1 MPSEATAPT
10 PAGLSAPTI
19 PPSEALIRIRLSCI
33 DTVSSWEPSQY
44 DNRRSPY
51 CKDLLRHVPVIRIF
65 GATDKGQRVCAH
77 VHGAFPYFYV
87 RYDGPL
93 DPESVNDYERRLGA
107 SLNAAM
113 ALSLP
118 HSHKKG
124 QPPQYVAFIVPCK
137 GTPFYGYHVGYQ
149 VFLKIY
155 LVDPRHKTRTAQVLR
170 SGAVLG
176 TEFDVYEDH
185 IPFLLQFML
194 DANLYG
200 CGWMYIEDGRFREGV
215 PEYVPPTGN
224 DAIYQPPPKC
234 DGPYAQ
240 RLYVDCTVPASLLH
254 PSVDNGGPAKVSYCP
269 LEIDLPASALLNR
282 RDLAPRNLHDS
293 FIEKLSPEEV
303 TTHEKL
309 VRSVQELWDD
319 ERRRRSARGE
329 TGPRDLKDDAPREWD
344 GRDPHDPIWR
354 SEADYRKK
362 VREKAEADLRA
373 FQAKVGA
380 KGPRRPEFETYVED
394 KEKIEGRKSG
404 WIERI
409 RTAFEQV
416 DAIYVSRFE
425 ADERSSYV
433 YGAWAVKGIG
443 MGITAE
449 QEAAWTRTVDV
460 GKLKASTAAV
470 RSAKQALRAKAEA
483 AGEDVDFDDD
493 GEFDTDSDDTAKG
506 DAGPPPATQAEALRR
521 TQAVMD
527 RRERRGRQA
536 LVEEAEWDKELD
548 DDDDGKF
555 WGLAGDAASER
566 APSEASFDMSS
577 VSPESRSVRSA
588 ASVSPVKA
596 PSFGQPPDKRG
607 RSLIDEE
614 GSAESDFEDERGK
627 KRAKTQEQDVVR
639 ELASRGGAFGQQAAG
654 FLVDQERPQSARSA
668 GNANSRTPPHAR
680 ASPGT
685 TPSRAARRSPLKHSP
700 FSNPNRIVQVRTAD
714 PSSPPPQ
721 ALSSDDEDNPLPLF
735 TFVEAETLAEAE
747 PAGEKVQFQPTP
759 VPPTRRAASLASS
772 AFGSSPEPGLVP
784 SPPRDRSAMTPS
796 EAMAELED
804 LPEDTFDDYQPTP
817 TVMEE
822 QPSQL
827 PLHLRS
833 TTDDFVMGYPSEA
846 KPQPVDSSK
855 VSLRELPDSDMETD
869 DDVKPH
875 IPVELEHHPKKHVA
889 FQLAAADSSSSLS
902 SSSQANTP
910 TPVAST
916 AESQHA
922 DAVLALSASQ
932 TTSDSDSTVAA
943 PPRLVS
949 HRSLSRNSYVYAP
962 KPPTIAELES
972 TMETYGS
979 KILYQD
985 PFYSKPSDVPRRSR
999 EHGGKRFTLQ
1009 GNTIKYLKPFLHAGE
1024 ELRETFVA
1032 TGSSR
1037 RVRKVTK
1044 WEFAARPP
1052 TKAEAEEWLVRD
1064 GSLMDA
1070 KQPRFNPIKSQIEG
1084 PTQKG
1089 DGFKFTPIAG
1099 APSHREKQHMAVL
1112 AMELHTNTRGNL
1124 LPDPQHDAIEA
1135 IFYCLQSDNEDLH
1148 INGRSD
1154 NTHVGV
1160 IIVGDEKLKKHLG
1173 STDYLVEV
1181 VEDERHLIDV
1191 WIDKVRFEFDPECLA
1206 GYEVHHGSW
1215 GYLIERAESY
1225 FSWNL
1230 VPELGR
1236 VKAFDTGK
1244 SGNAQTDRWGFN
1256 QHTTLDFTGRHVL
1269 PIWRILKADNKFQQ
1283 NSFEHVAYHI
1293 LRIRTP
1299 HYSFAK
1305 LTEWFT
1311 SDSPRDFARVLA
1323 YWRNRVEMD
1332 VEMLEAAEIIEQ
1344 NCESARVFGV
1354 DFKSVRYRG
1363 SQFKVEAVMF
1373 KIAKPESF
1381 LLLSPNR
1388 VQVGRQNAAECMPL
1402 IMEPK
1407 SAFYKGPLVVL
1418 DFQSLYPSVMIA
1430 YNYCYSTFLGRV
1442 DSFKGT
1448 NKFGVTPSLDH
1459 PEGLLYLMKDH
1470 INVSPNG
1477 MMFVKPEVRK
1487 SLLAKMLT
1495 ELLDTRVMV
1504 KASMKSVTNDKALTK
1519 LLNARQL
1526 ALKFLA
1532 NVTYGY
1538 TSATFSGRMPAVEVA
1553 DAIVQTGRETLEA
1566 ALRTIRG
1573 NKEWGAE
1580 VVYGDTDS
1588 LFIYLPGK
1596 TVEEAFRIGNEMAD
1610 TVTSQNPRP
1619 IKLKFEKVYTKSV
1632 LIAKKRYV
1640 GFKMERLSDE
1650 PEFDAKGIETVRR
1663 DGIVATQKMQE
1674 TCLKILFRTAD
1685 LSQVKQYCQRQWAK
1699 ILAGDVSPQD
1709 FVIAKAVKLG
1719 TYAGGRLPPPGA
1731 AVATR
1736 AMVEDPRAEP
1746 EYGERVPYVMFQ
1758 SEPGQKQVDRA
1769 IAPNEFLADP
1779 RLRLDATH
1787 YIERMMI
1794 PPLSRIFDL
1803 VGASVLAWFREM
1815 SKRHRVHKVVSE
1827 KTAKPMML
1835 DEHFMS
1841 DRCVACDGPNGN
1853 GGLCPD
1859 CRAHPAEVAYLVN
1872 ARQQALQ
1879 SRERAL
1885 HQICASCSSAPL
1897 SEPTACDS
1905 LDCENLYARVRNSRE
1920 LSKAM
1925 QTKLDF

>member
-1 MPSEATAPT
+1 MFV
-10 PAGLSAPTI
+10 SA
-19 PPSEALIRIRLSCI
+19 
-33 DTVSSWEPSQY
+33 
-44 DNRRSPY
+44 
-51 CKDLLRHVPVIRIF
+51 
-65 GATDKGQRVCAH
+65 
-77 VHGAFPYFYV
+77 
-87 RYDGPL
+87 
-93 DPESVNDYERRLGA
+93 
-107 SLNAAM
+107 
-113 ALSLP
+113 
-118 HSHKKG
+118 
-124 QPPQYVAFIVPCK
+124 
-137 GTPFYGYHVGYQ
+137 
-149 VFLKIY
+149 
-155 LVDPRHKTRTAQVLR
+155 
-170 SGAVLG
+170 
-176 TEFDVYEDH
+176 
-185 IPFLLQFML
+185 
-194 DANLYG
+194 
-200 CGWMYIEDGRFREGV
+200 
-215 PEYVPPTGN
+215 EYVPPTGS
-224 DAIYQPPPKC
+224 DAIYQPPPAC

-254 PSVDNGGPAKVSYCP
+254 PSVDNGGPAKVSHCP

-282 RDLAPRNLHDS
+282 RDLAPRHLHDS

-303 TTHEKL
+303 TTYEKL

-329 TGPRDLKDDAPREWD
+329 TGPTDLKDDAPRVWD
-344 GRDPHDPIWR
+344 SRDPHDPIWR
-354 SEADYRKK
+354 SEADNRKK
-362 VREKAEADLRA
+362 MREKAEVDLRA
-373 FQAKVGA
+373 FQAKMGA
-380 KGPRRPEFETYVED
+380 KGRRHPEFETYGED
-394 KEKIEGRKSG
+394 KEKIEGKKSG
-404 WIERI
+404 WLDCI

-416 DAIYVSRFE
+416 DAIYISRFE

-449 QEAAWTRTVDV
+449 QEAAWTRSVDV
-460 GKLKASTAAV
+460 GRLKASAAAV
-470 RSAKQALRAKAEA
+470 RSATQALRAQAEA

-493 GEFDTDSDDTAKG
+493 GELDPDCDEATKE
-506 DAGPPPATQAEALRR
+506 DARPPPATQAEALRR

-536 LVEEAEWDKELD
+536 LVGEAEWDEELD
-548 DDDDGKF
+548 DDDDDGNF

-577 VSPESRSVRSA
+577 VSPESRSIQSA
-588 ASVSPVKA
+588 VSVSPVKA
-596 PSFGQPPDKRG
+596 PSFGTSPAKRD
-607 RSLIDEE
+607 RSFIKEE
-614 GSAESDFEDERGK
+614 GSAESDLNDERAR
-627 KRAKTQEQDVVR
+627 KRVMTQEQDVVH
-639 ELASRGGAFGQQAAG
+639 ELASCGGAFGQQAAS
-654 FLVDQERPQSARSA
+654 FLYVSSLSSSLVLLCLLTWVHCSVNQERPRPARSA
-668 GNANSRTPPHAR
+668 RNVSSRTPPHAR
-680 ASPGT
+680 TPLSTP
-685 TPSRAARRSPLKHSP
+685 PSRVAKHSPLKHSP
-700 FSNPNRIVQVRTAD
+700 FSNPNRTVQVRAAD
-714 PSSPPPQ
+714 PSSTPPQ
-721 ALSSDDEDNPLPLF
+721 AVFSDDDDNSLPLF
-735 TFVEAETLAEAE
+735 SFVDAENVAEE
-747 PAGEKVQFQPTP
+747 KSAGEKDEFQPTP
-759 VPPTRRAASLASS
+759 VPPTRPAASLACS
-772 AFGSSPEPGLVP
+772 AIGSSLEPEFMP
-784 SPPRDRSAMTPS
+784 SPSRGRSAMTPS
-796 EAMAELED
+796 QAIAELED
-804 LPEDTFDDYQPTP
+804 LPEDTFDDDYQPTP
-817 TVMEE
+817 TVKEE

-833 TTDDFVMGYPSEA
+833 STGASAIGDASEA
-846 KPQPVDSSK
+846 KPQPVGSPEE
-855 VSLRELPDSDMETD
+855 SLRELPDSDMETD
-869 DDVKPH
+869 EDVKSH
-875 IPVELEHHPKKHVA
+875 IPVELEHHPKKRVA
-889 FQLAAADSSSSLS
+889 FQWASAISSSSLS

-922 DAVLALSASQ
+922 DVVLPLSASQ
-932 TTSDSDSTVAA
+932 TISDSDSTMAV

-949 HRSLSRNSYVYAP
+949 HRSHRHLSRNSYVYTP
-962 KPPTIAELES
+962 KPPTVEELES
-972 TMETYGS
+972 TMENYGS

-1009 GNTIKYLKPFLHAGE
+1009 GSTIKYLKPFRHAGE
-1024 ELRETFVA
+1024 EPSEAFVA

-1037 RVRKVTK
+1037 RMSKVTK

-1052 TKAEAEEWLVRD
+1052 TKAGVEEWLARD
-1064 GSLMDA
+1064 GSVMDS
-1070 KQPRFNPIKSQIEG
+1070 KRPRFNPIKSQVSSLVRLFVEDSVDLPLGCQIEG

-1099 APSHREKQHMAVL
+1099 APSQREKQHMAVL
-1112 AMELHTNTRGNL
+1112 AMELHANTRGNL

-1148 INGRSD
+1148 INGRSE

-1160 IIVGDEKLKKHLG
+1160 IIVGDEILKKKLG
-1173 STDYLVEV
+1173 STNYLVEV
-1181 VEDERHLIDV
+1181 VEDERQLIDV

-1215 GYLIERAESY
+1215 GYLIERAEY
-1225 FSWNL
+1225 YYSWNL

-1244 SGNAQTDRWGFN
+1244 SGNAQSDRWGFN

-1293 LRIRTP
+1293 LRLRTP

-1311 SDSPRDFARVLA
+1311 SGSPRDFARVLG

-1332 VEMLEAAEIIEQ
+1332 VEMLVAA
-1344 NCESARVFGV
+1344 ESARVFGV

-1388 VQVGRQNAAECMPL
+1388 VQVGLFSSAVQADELLMYLRIQVGRQNAAECMPL

-1448 NKFGVTPSLDH
+1448 NKFGVMPSLEH
-1459 PEGLLYLMKDH
+1459 PEGLLYLMQDH

-1504 KASMKSVTNDKALTK
+1504 KSSMKSVTNDK
-1519 LLNARQL
+1519 
-1526 ALKFLA
+1526 
-1532 NVTYGY
+1532 VTYGY

-1566 ALRTIRG
+1566 VSDVSTIRG
-1573 NKEWGAE
+1573 NEEWGAE

-1596 TVEEAFRIGNEMAD
+1596 TVEDAFRIGNEMAD

-1619 IKLKFEKVYTKSV
+1619 IKLKFEKVGPSALLRVHAVTLIFCPSRSTPNPSSSPRSAMSGSKWSV
-1632 LIAKKRYV
+1632 CRTSPSSTRRALRQ
-1640 GFKMERLSDE
+1640 FDEMESSQRRRCRRLASSTISSVSRLSC
-1650 PEFDAKGIETVRR
+1650 KVG
-1663 DGIVATQKMQE
+1663 G
-1674 TCLKILFRTAD
+1674 AD
-1685 LSQVKQYCQRQWAK
+1685 SPALVQDPLSHGRP
-1699 ILAGDVSPQD
+1699 LAGQGVLPAPVGKDPRGRSFTARLCHRQSREARYLRVRLARPPPLPISATN
-1709 FVIAKAVKLG
+1709 FAFEHSE
-1719 TYAGGRLPPPGA
+1719 GRLPPPGA

-1736 AMVEDPRAEP
+1736 AMVADPRAEP

-1769 IAPNEFLADP
+1769 IAPDEFLADP
-1779 RLRLDATH
+1779 
-1787 YIERMMI
+1787 
-1794 PPLSRIFDL
+1794 
-1803 VGASVLAWFREM
+1803 
-1815 SKRHRVHKVVSE
+1815 
-1827 KTAKPMML
+1827 
-1835 DEHFMS
+1835 
-1841 DRCVACDGPNGN
+1841 
-1853 GGLCPD
+1853 
-1859 CRAHPAEVAYLVN
+1859 
-1872 ARQQALQ
+1872 
-1879 SRERAL
+1879 
-1885 HQICASCSSAPL
+1885 
-1897 SEPTACDS
+1897 
-1905 LDCENLYARVRNSRE
+1905 
-1920 LSKAM
+1920 
-1925 QTKLDF
+1925 